1 MQIWTLFLIL
11 ATHTKSV
18 FISLVEFQSINVAI
32 LKMAGS
38 LKSQCAASTNKPPW
52 EYSRTFFSPC
62 SPVFTPLGF
71 PANMTLKSCFIY
83 LELFAVPR
91 HNLFLLLYGE
101 TNNTAFLVCRLI
113 TLLATRA
120 NNSNHLITGMLRPC
134 INLQPAFQ
142 IKICFW
148 FGKHTFDSKYTRVL
162 FVCSCMDFNWIWK
175 QKHCI
180 PSGFHNKHSM
190 V

>member
-1 MQIWTLFLIL
+1 MIL
-11 ATHTKSV
+11 VTKKICIP
-18 FISLVEFQSINVAI
+18 FTEFQSINAAV
-32 LKMAGS
+32 LKMAGKVS
-38 LKSQCAASTNKPPW
+38 YLSVLHQPASHHENTL
-52 EYSRTFFSPC
+52 EHSSH
-62 SPVFTPLGF
+62 
-71 PANMTLKSCFIY
+71 PACVHSFRLSSGMTLKACFIY

-120 NNSNHLITGMLRPC
+120 NNSNHLITGMLRPR

-142 IKICFW
+142 IKICLW

-162 FVCSCMDFNWIWK
+162 FVCSCKDFD
-175 QKHCI
+175 
-180 PSGFHNKHSM
+180 
-190 V
+190 